1 MSKFFDPKRAESA
14 TADKR
19 LYAPATA
26 RNRDVILDVLRDC
39 HPGEGTLLEIA
50 SGSGEHAVHMADHF
64 EQAFWQP
71 SDIDGDKIES
81 INAWRA
87 ASGTKQVLPA
97 ICFNV
102 LTDDMQSLNVSA
114 PLKVVMAANLIHI
127 APWAVAEALITKAG
141 DALAQDGM
149 LFLYGPFKRGG
160 AHTAASNESFDQSL
174 KSRDTSWGVRDLEAV
189 SDLAST
195 AGFIKTSIIEMP
207 ANNLSVVFRKT

>member
-1 MSKFFDPKRAESA
+1 MSKFFDLKGTESPA
-14 TADKR
+14 TDKR

-26 RNRDVILDVLRDC
+26 RNRDVILDVLKDC

-87 ASGTKQVLPA
+87 ANGTKQVLPA

-102 LTDDMQSLNVSA
+102 LTDDMRTLTVSA

-127 APWAVAEALITKAG
+127 APWAAAEALISKAG

-160 AHTAASNESFDQSL
+160 VHTAASNESFDQSL

-189 SDLAST
+189 ATLAAE
-195 AGFIKTSIIEMP
+195 AGFKPPDIREMP
-207 ANNLSVVFRKT
+207 ANNLSVIFKKA